1 MRRWVSE
8 AKRLISAMSF
18 AFGISRLIIPR
29 LEIGLEKFSLLL
41 RTRRMSWQLP
51 KDSKLLIPHIFY
63 REIRRIGG
71 TGVERMIDDLRF
83 SLEKSKKKPGTIKNV
98 LE

>member
-29 LEIGLEKFSLLL
+29 LEIGLEKRKGSYGEY
-41 RTRRMSWQLP
+41 P
-51 KDSKLLIPHIFY
+51 
-63 REIRRIGG
+63 
-71 TGVERMIDDLRF
+71 
-83 SLEKSKKKPGTIKNV
+83 
-98 LE
+98 